1 MAKNDFQYGGWYYY
15 TLQRG
20 TIMTLISPSDCTL
33 SWQWI
38 HQVAAPCNVTRSF
51 GIMPLNSSG
60 GSTLQCGRWLW
71 DDMPWNSPKRPP
83 YWNYTSGFEFD
94 HITAVDMLFCA
105 SVQICFPNLTALSR
119 KKTTLCRF
127 SRWRI
132 SAILDCRSPIMFF
145 LKLMHDSYRSSTDT
159 KNALG
164 CTDSCRLL
172 SFWEHLLFAFWRQD
186 PRWGISYSIGQT
198 KSGAGT
204 TKLAPSASWA
214 LNICLT
220 ASPVLFATTDLILVQ
235 ISPKF
240 NRTIR
245 NPLPVYSETFVMMGV
260 LVLLLGNKKRH

>member
-1 MAKNDFQYGGWYYY
+1 MADGII
-15 TLQRG
+15 T
-20 TIMTLISPSDCTL
+20 
-33 SWQWI
+33 
-38 HQVAAPCNVTRSF
+38 PCNVARSWHWF
-51 GIMPLNSSG
+51 RQVTAPYHDSEFTKWQHPAMWQVAVGWHAMEFAQTTAILELYIWFRVWPYHRSRHVILC
-60 GSTLQCGRWLW
+60 QCANLFSKS
-71 DDMPWNSPKRPP
+71 DRP
-83 YWNYTSGFEFD
+83 
-94 HITAVDMLFCA
+94 
-105 SVQICFPNLTALSR
+105 QQ
-119 KKTTLCRF
+119 KKTTFCRF

-132 SAILDCRSPIMFF
+132 SAILDCRSPIMVF

-220 ASPVLFATTDLILVQ
+220 ASPVLFAITDLILVQ